1 MGTDKAAI
9 VVNGESLGERAAR
22 VLARVGDPV
31 VEVGRGVTGLPSVRE
46 EPQGSGPLAA
56 VLAGVDALQCS
67 GPVLVLACDLPLVE
81 APLLRLLA
89 EWPGDGTAVP
99 VLGDRLQYACAR
111 YGVTSLAAARA
122 RAAAGDT
129 SLRAAAAVDCDSV
142 PEEVWQRVAP
152 INALTDVD
160 TPEDLARLGLA

>member
-9 VVNGESLGERAAR
+9 EVNGESLAARAAR
-22 VLARVGDPV
+22 VLALVCDPV
-31 VEVGRGVTGLPSVRE
+31 IEVGQGVTGLTSVHE
-46 EPQGSGPLAA
+46 EPPGSGPLAA
-56 VLAGVDALQCS
+56 VLAGVDSLQFA

-89 EWPGDGTAVP
+89 EWPGDGTVVP
-99 VLGDRLQYACAR
+99 MVGDRLQYACSR
-111 YGVTSLAAARA
+111 YGATSLAAARA
-122 RAAAGDT
+122 AVAAGDT
-129 SLRAAAAVDCDSV
+129 SLRVAATVDCDAV

-152 INALTDVD
+152 MNALADVD